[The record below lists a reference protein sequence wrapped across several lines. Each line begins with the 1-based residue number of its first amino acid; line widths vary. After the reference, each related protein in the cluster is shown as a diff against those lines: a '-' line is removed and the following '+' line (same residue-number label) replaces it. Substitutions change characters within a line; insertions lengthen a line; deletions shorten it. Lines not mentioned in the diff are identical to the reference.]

1 MSKLIFADL
10 PRVFKSRL
18 LCILLILVAVMAAA
32 SVFTIYVE
40 EEEKQALFMLASN
53 NIILFVS
60 MLMPIFAGGLSI
72 ILISA
77 EFSSGVIRNKIIMGH
92 SRKDILLS
100 WTVIYSLIT
109 LLTYIVYMGT
119 FFISLAVAGADF
131 STCDAGTVVT
141 NILILFLFILK
152 FQMFSML
159 MVCIYPDAK
168 NAVIVYILNSMLN
181 LPVMLLSMSE
191 NGVKVTKALS
201 KVFLA
206 AYSWADGFNLDT
218 EPEKPWLTVV
228 CILALS
234 AVYLILADV
243 YFTKKDLK

>member
-119 FFISLAVAGADF
+119 FL
-131 STCDAGTVVT
+131 T

-218 EPEKPWLTVV
+218 EPEKPCLT
-228 CILALS
+228 
-234 AVYLILADV
+234 VYLILADV